1 MYAANLSG
9 NPPGA
14 VDPTLPSGYGE
25 LVAVLESG
33 VTRYEM
39 NYQAFTAMSVSGN
52 TWVNK
57 TLGPFNIAANTMVDT
72 RYEVEATTNTSMPD
86 GDYNQRFGRW
96 VSEGTS
102 STDMAGSR
110 LIKPAQIGGTHG
122 KHHLMVSNAGG
133 KFYSSATNNM
143 YYNAVVY
150 GYGWGNPG
158 YPMTIEQSSD
168 YLYGHFIVEM
178 RNSSSGNYYADG
190 SAKISSV
197 VTTPQVLYTVGPIDI
212 AADQV
217 VEVRYMAGFNPTGT
231 GYVTLVGKILRTT
244 SPTATT
250 GTEVLKGLSQIFHP
264 YFTYTNMIHS
274 TAERP
279 STALTGQYYNV
290 IVQRTGGATSCPVMD
305 WGKLEV
311 IKR

>member
-217 VEVRYMAGFNPTGT
+217 VEVRYMAGFNHRYGICYPCRQNSQNNFANGHNR
-231 GYVTLVGKILRTT
+231 YRSAKRIVTNIPSIFYLYQHDTFYSGASFYSLNC
-244 SPTATT
+244 S
-250 GTEVLKGLSQIFHP
+250 VL
-264 YFTYTNMIHS
+264 
-274 TAERP
+274 
-279 STALTGQYYNV
+279 
-290 IVQRTGGATSCPVMD
+290 
-305 WGKLEV
+305 
-311 IKR
+311 